1 MSEDE
6 KNRQIKTG
14 GLFKIGELARAADT
28 SLSTVKFYV
37 KEGLVRPV
45 CKTGRNM
52 AYYDPSAATTIRRI
66 RMLQRERFYPLSVIK
81 RLLASGA
88 DDALDLELLDAIHKF
103 DPETD
108 ARLVS
113 AGEAAKRTGLTPS
126 QITALVQG
134 GLIHSDADGR
144 KHEFS
149 ASDLG
154 IMTLIRR
161 RMDAGIPFEQSAR
174 AFAIYERALREAAAA
189 DVDSFVAGALMVRDF
204 TADTGARMIR
214 VSDETLDAFVALKRK
229 ELNREYGARRID
241 DLSRFETALTSALPR
256 LAEVLR
262 TSGFPDEAALCRSAL
277 EGKPADCAETDA
289 ATARYWGFVRDAG
302 GDIAQS
308 IAQSVHSRAWFA
320 SHRPERGRGGLA
332 AHCLRV
338 CWLTLAP
345 AVLECAEAA
354 REARADFA
362 SYAHG
367 LPGGDAVSDAVLNVL
382 DHMRGE

>member
-6 KNRQIKTG
+6 KKRQIKTG
-14 GLFKIGELARAADT
+14 GLFKIGELARAADI

-161 RMDAGIPFEQSAR
+161 RMEDYLAASVLMRCFVPVRSTRQE
-174 AFAIYERALREAAAA
+174 YEL
-189 DVDSFVAGALMVRDF
+189 L
-204 TADTGARMIR
+204 
-214 VSDETLDAFVALKRK
+214 VSRT
-229 ELNREYGARRID
+229 
-241 DLSRFETALTSALPR
+241 R
-256 LAEVLR
+256 LAM
-262 TSGFPDEAALCRSAL
+262 RSIRHIL
-277 EGKPADCAETDA
+277 
-289 ATARYWGFVRDAG
+289 ARV
-302 GDIAQS
+302 
-308 IAQSVHSRAWFA
+308 
-320 SHRPERGRGGLA
+320 
-332 AHCLRV
+332 
-338 CWLTLAP
+338 
-345 AVLECAEAA
+345 
-354 REARADFA
+354 
-362 SYAHG
+362 
-367 LPGGDAVSDAVLNVL
+367 
-382 DHMRGE
+382 